1 LGYKESYVGNHLVD
15 RAVRLAFRDQEIEP
29 VRYPFAPDGSDERQ
43 YSSPGFRVPVTTI
56 TKDKYYEY
64 PEYHT
69 SMDNLDLVNGT
80 QILEAIRVYQH
91 AIEIL
96 DSNEQIKSKA
106 PFGEPQ
112 LSSRGLY
119 PTTGGAINQKSS
131 SFKIDYQEVE
141 NIDLLTWVMFLADGD
156 MDLISIAERSGHRF
170 RDIKEMVAILRSQ
183 DLIETNQLPN

>member
-1 LGYKESYVGNHLVD
+1 
-15 RAVRLAFRDQEIEP
+15 
-29 VRYPFAPDGSDERQ
+29 
-43 YSSPGFRVPVTTI
+43 
-56 TKDKYYEY
+56 
-64 PEYHT
+64 
-69 SMDNLDLVNGT
+69 M
-80 QILEAIRVYQH
+80 
-91 AIEIL
+91 
-96 DSNEQIKSKA
+96 DSNDQIKSKA

-131 SFKIDYQEVE
+131 SFKIDYKKVE